1 MAIPDSTTQSTE
13 LILAMDVTDSVNTA
27 DTNGRV
33 ANGLRV
39 EALQG
44 ADTAL
49 NYLPET
55 LLWVHPR
62 RKQRHEDVTECVTW

>member
-1 MAIPDSTTQSTE
+1 M
-13 LILAMDVTDSVNTA
+13 LAMDVTDSVNIAGKTGRTA
-27 DTNGRV
+27 NS
-33 ANGLRV
+33 LRV

-55 LLWVHPR
+55 LLWVHEQ
-62 RKQRHEDVTECVTW
+62 RKQMHEYLIKRVI